1 MSGLG
6 ALALGAAPLAGGVM
20 LGGLAG
26 RSNPGAPDLRGV
38 IRSELELLQRI
49 PEDQVERRAA
59 LKRAISEHID
69 DLLTAIEKRRELQ
82 NSTTYFTEKGHWRD
96 LILFLT
102 TVLFVVV
109 AWGVDHHRPLWLEL
123 FIAAILASVLTATLV
138 VRGFWQHVRLA
149 HHGDHEQRDRERP
162 T

>member
-6 ALALGAAPLAGGVM
+6 ALALGAAPLAGGLM

-26 RSNPGAPDLRGV
+26 TLNAPDLRGV
-38 IRSELELLQRI
+38 IRSELELLERI

-59 LKRAISEHID
+59 LERMISEHID
-69 DLLTAIEKRRELQ
+69 DLLMAIEKKRELQ
-82 NSTTYFTEKGHWRD
+82 KKTSYFTEKGHWRD

-123 FIAAILASVLTATLV
+123 FIAAILSSVLTATFV
-138 VRGFWQHVRLA
+138 ARGFWQHVRPP
-149 HHGDHEQRDRERP
+149 HHGDHEQRGRDRH

>member
-1 MSGLG
+1 MVMSGLG
-6 ALALGAAPLAGGVM
+6 ALAQAAAPLAGGLM

-26 RSNPGAPDLRGV
+26 TSNAPDLRGV
-38 IRSELELLQRI
+38 IRSELELLERI

-59 LKRAISEHID
+59 LERIISEHID
-69 DLLTAIEKRRELQ
+69 DLLMAIEKKRRLQ
-82 NSTTYFTEKGHWRD
+82 NTTSYFTEKGHWRD

-123 FIAAILASVLTATLV
+123 FIAAILLSVLTATFV
-138 VRGFWQHVRLA
+138 VRGFWQHVRAA
-149 HHGDHEQRDRERP
+149 HHGDHEQARDCHP
-162 T
+162 